1 MIFHQLYLD
10 MSGIEV
16 IGSISAVISII
27 DAAIKIYNSARKDMK
42 LSEAFDAVGDRLP
55 IIVEILQTCKKDL
68 EHREQSMPANVCE
81 ALEKIIDACDE
92 KAQRLRDIFEKVIPG
107 EKDAW
112 ERRYF
117 KIFRRLGKGN
127 KIEELMA
134 SITQDIQ
141 LLVNNHAV
149 KSVKPEQN
157 AELEKIIDDMKAVR
171 SSVPEDEN
179 LDMNFNSGGGPQT
192 NNINTGS
199 GQQINNNA
207 PVTTQNFHSGK
218 NS

>member
-1 MIFHQLYLD
+1 

-16 IGSISAVISII
+16 IGGISAVISII
-27 DAAIKIYNSARKDMK
+27 DAATKIYNKARKDMK

-55 IIVEILQTCKKDL
+55 IIVEILQMCKKDL
-68 EHREQSMPANVCE
+68 EHREQSMPANACE

-92 KAQRLRDIFEKVIPG
+92 KAQRLREIFEKVIPG

-112 ERRYF
+112 ERRYI

-127 KIEELMA
+127 KIEELMV

-149 KSVKPEQN
+149 KSIKPEQN
-157 AELEKIIDDMKAVR
+157 SELEKIIDDMKAVR
-171 SSVPEDEN
+171 SSVPEDDH
-179 LDMNFNSGGGPQT
+179 LDMGFNSGGGPQT